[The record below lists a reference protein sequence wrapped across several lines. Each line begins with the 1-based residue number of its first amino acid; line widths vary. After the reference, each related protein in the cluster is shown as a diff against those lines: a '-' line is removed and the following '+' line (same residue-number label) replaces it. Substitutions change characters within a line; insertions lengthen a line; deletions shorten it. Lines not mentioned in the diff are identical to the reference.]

1 MTFKRMMAQ
10 LRLLMFVGN
19 GRKRT
24 EYAKRKGIF
33 AEIGENCQIP
43 IQLPLYPQLVRI
55 HDNVIMHKSV
65 ILVTHDYINAE
76 LESMNLTKKYSFK
89 NKEMLC
95 PIEIMDNVEIAMNSI
110 ILGNVRIGPN
120 AIICAGSV
128 VDSDVPPNS
137 VVAGNPAQVIGSF
150 DKYVKVRIMMD
161 KLSPFT
167 FRRSGREAISNDRV
181 AMAWERFDKQKAK
194 KKQEE

>member
-1 MTFKRMMAQ
+1 M
-10 LRLLMFVGN
+10 
-19 GRKRT
+19 
-24 EYAKRKGIF
+24 
-33 AEIGENCQIP
+33 
-43 IQLPLYPQLVRI
+43 
-55 HDNVIMHKSV
+55 
-65 ILVTHDYINAE
+65 NAE
-76 LESMNLTKKYSFK
+76 LESMNLTKHSF
-89 NKEMLC
+89 NNRETLC
-95 PIEIMDNVEIAMNSI
+95 PIEIMDNVEVAMNST

-161 KLSPFT
+161 KLSPFS
-167 FRRSGREAISNDRV
+167 FQRSGREAISNDTV

-194 KKQEE
+194 RKQEE